1 MRKCHLHIWLSIV
14 GAVLISVFSD
24 YTHYDVSYL
33 LRIPGYMFSQ
43 YVSLYVNIRIG
54 QETFYLSVIKVVFY
68 SFLIF
73 AVLHVISKGRTQGQQ
88 SSSSGK
94 RVLLALK

>member
-1 MRKCHLHIWLSIV
+1 MRKRHLHIWLSIV
-14 GAVLISVFSD
+14 GAVLISIFSD

-54 QETFYLSVIKVVFY
+54 QETFYLSVIKVAFY
-68 SFLIF
+68 SLLIF
-73 AVLHVISKGRTQGQQ
+73 AVVHLISKGRTRGQYPG
-88 SSSSGK
+88 SSGK
-94 RVLLALK
+94 EILLAMK